1 MPLEEWPEGPII
13 LGVEWDF
20 PEHLVR
26 TAEAL
31 AAALKVHLV
40 CAFVDPASYLI
51 EWEPVNQRAALSLD
65 PSINEEAEFPSGQL
79 QARLEA
85 ILRNRGTRGPSA
97 SSMATSPRPSTA
109 WPKAPTQLYSSL
121 AQAGQEPW
129 LGWTE
134 PSKARCLQHW
144 PDNNSGPSSS
154 SRKPDS
160 RTFRPSPASHLVTSS
175 SPYPESHLPSWI
187 TPLPSATT

>member
-65 PSINEEAEFPSGQL
+65 PSNNEEAEFPSGQL

-85 ILRNRGTRGPSA
+85 ILGKPGDSWSFRVLNGDV
-97 SSMATSPRPSTA
+97 
-109 WPKAPTQLYSSL
+109 PKALNRL
-121 AQAGQEPW
+121 AESTHAALLVVGAGRTGTLAW
-129 LGWTE
+129 LDRTLEG
-134 PSKARCLQHW
+134 SVLAALARQQQ
-144 PDNNSGPSSS
+144 
-154 SRKPDS
+154 
-160 RTFRPSPASHLVTSS
+160 RPVLVV
-175 SPYPESHLPSWI
+175 PE
-187 TPLPSATT
+187 AR